1 MNKTLH
7 FLLIALFFYF
17 LPLKGQAIDA
27 VLYNGAGTSS
37 ENKLIAMTLAG
48 IVNREEPRLYL
59 LNVYETWSYNQTDEV
74 WRDIYAADGGADF
87 TVIQDINEL
96 VSHFSEDING
106 AVTYNAS
113 LTYGNFEGQNFR
125 WQAEVAAMIGG
136 LSNSI
141 PVPHT
146 NTTLEVERPDSVKV
160 PDHFHG
166 QDTLVISARLELDSH
181 PWNNTTLSQEER
193 YFLILDWA
201 LETLLDRTN
210 PRKFYLREI
219 TDWAVS
225 QRMFQLNLAGTHSLQ
240 FSSLTD
246 EKAEKIEQVMTY
258 LRSCHPDEI
267 FHVYGWMR
275 PEPLVQWI
283 SGWGGSFHETLLS
296 NLSWHH
302 VFPTDENFVYNR
314 PSAVEPEDVTLQNKY
329 YVIFI
334 GSEGDAGNW
343 NAGFQSGAWLS
354 AMRGEIPVGWG
365 FNLHFFKEFRFMGQ
379 YYFRTATENDG
390 FISVTN
396 PLGYAYADMF
406 PESFLPDAIEKAA
419 WKVQQYNVP
428 SVYAYKHYNG
438 AGVSTYRGITIS
450 NNYNFDKLG
459 AFSEATGTA
468 LTFLFDPALATQF
481 PYTQYSGILYNHV
494 NDNTFYADFS
504 DLNQTASRIVNKL
517 TSQQRPGF
525 LLAGYQRFRQDGT
538 SVGPGNSADITLP
551 RLKNLMDLIKADEQ
565 IGEHV
570 EFVTPEQFTWLM
582 QQYLEPA
589 NTENLITKNKGK
601 LSAWVNT
608 SGQLEVYYETNSPES
623 FTLSLFSATG
633 KLIKQMEVNF
643 SKESPG
649 TLLSLP
655 SLTSGLYIVNI
666 SGNNISLSR
675 KLVF

>member
-1 MNKTLH
+1 MNSTLPLL
-7 FLLIALFFYF
+7 FTLLLITL
-17 LPLKGQAIDA
+17 LPNKGQTTEA
-27 VLYNGAGTSS
+27 VLYNGTGASS
-37 ENKLIAMTLAG
+37 EHKLIAMTLAG

-59 LNVYETWSYNQTDEV
+59 LNVYETWSFSQTDEM
-74 WRDIYAADGGADF
+74 WRDIYATDGGVEF
-87 TVIQDINEL
+87 TVINDIPDL
-96 VSHFSEDING
+96 LDHFSEDING
-106 AVTYNAS
+106 AVTYDAS

-136 LSNSI
+136 LTNTVPI
-141 PVPHT
+141 PHSHT
-146 NTTLEVERPDSVKV
+146 NLEVERPDSIAV

-166 QDTLVISARLELDSH
+166 QDTLVISARLEHESH

-201 LETLLDRTN
+201 LETLLNRTN

-219 TDWAVS
+219 TDWAVN

-240 FSSLTD
+240 FSSLSD

-258 LRSCHPDEI
+258 LRSCHPDEV
-267 FHVYGWMR
+267 FHVYGWMQ

-302 VFPTDENFVYNR
+302 IFPADTNFVYHR
-314 PSAVEPEDVTLQNKY
+314 PSAIEPDEVELQQKY

-343 NAGFQSGAWLS
+343 NAGFQSGAWHS
-354 AMRGEIPVGWG
+354 ALRGQVPVGWG
-365 FNLHFFKEFRFMGQ
+365 FNLHFFKEFPFMGQ
-379 YYFRTATENDG
+379 YYFKTATENDG

-406 PESFLPDAIEKAA
+406 PESFLPDAIEKAT

-450 NNYNFDKLG
+450 NNYNFGKLG
-459 AFSEATGTA
+459 SFSEATGTA

-481 PYTQYSGILYNHV
+481 PYTQYGGILYNHV

-504 DLNQTASRIVNKL
+504 DLNQTASRIINKL
-517 TSQQRPGF
+517 VSKPRPGF

-538 SVGPGNSADITLP
+538 NVGADNSADITLP
-551 RLKNLMDLIKADEQ
+551 RLKNLMDLIKADDQ

-570 EFVTPEQFTWLM
+570 EFVTPEQYTWLL
-582 QQYLEPA
+582 QKSLEPTVIQEPEIQ
-589 NTENLITKNKGK
+589 NRSK
-601 LSAWVNT
+601 LNAWINA
-608 SGQLEVYYETNSPES
+608 SGQLKVNIENGKHES
-623 FTLSLFSATG
+623 FTIKLLDVSGKLLLQKKVTFSQDNTPIVLSLPQLTSGVYIFNATG
-633 KLIKQMEVNF
+633 KR
-643 SKESPG
+643 ESF
-649 TLLSLP
+649 
-655 SLTSGLYIVNI
+655 
-666 SGNNISLSR
+666 SR
-675 KLVF
+675 KIIF

>member
-1 MNKTLH
+1 MNTTLS
-7 FLLIALFFYF
+7 LLLTVMLINL
-17 LPLKGQAIDA
+17 LPFKGQTTQA
-27 VLYNGAGTSS
+27 VLYNGTGAST
-37 ENKLIAMTLAG
+37 ENKLTAMTLAG

-59 LNVYETWSYNQTDEV
+59 LNVYEAWSYNQTDEM
-74 WRDIYAADGGADF
+74 WRDIYAADGGIEF
-87 TVIQDINEL
+87 TIIQDINDL
-96 VSHFSEDING
+96 VAHFSGDING
-106 AVTYNAS
+106 AVTYDPS

-136 LSNSI
+136 LTNAVPI
-141 PVPHT
+141 PYT
-146 NTTLEVERPDSVKV
+146 NTSIEVERPDSVKV

-166 QDTLVISARLELDSH
+166 QDTLIISARLEHESH
-181 PWNNTTLSQEER
+181 PWNNTALSQEER

-225 QRMFQLNLAGTHSLQ
+225 QRMFQLNLAGTQSLQ

-246 EKAEKIEQVMTY
+246 EKAEKIEHVMTY

-302 VFPTDENFVYNR
+302 VFPADENFVYHR
-314 PSAVEPEDVTLQNKY
+314 PSAVEPEDVSLQNKY

-343 NAGFQSGAWLS
+343 NAGFQAGAWHS
-354 AMRGEIPVGWG
+354 AMRGQVPVGWG
-365 FNLHFFKEFRFMGQ
+365 FNLHFFKEFPFMGQ

-406 PESFLPDAIEKAA
+406 PESFLPDAIERAT
-419 WKVQQYNVP
+419 WKLQQYNIP

-438 AGVSTYRGITIS
+438 AGISTYRGITIS

-459 AFSEATGTA
+459 AFSEASGTE

-481 PYTQYSGILYNHV
+481 PFAQYGGLLFNHV

-504 DLNQTASRIVNKL
+504 DLNQAASRIVSKL
-517 TSQQRPGF
+517 VSKPRPGF
-525 LLAGYQRFRQDGT
+525 LLAGYQRLRQDGT
-538 SVGPGNSADITLP
+538 SIGAGNSADITLP
-551 RLKNLMDLIKADEQ
+551 RLRNLMDMIKADEQ
-565 IGEHV
+565 IGEHI
-570 EFVTPEQFTWLM
+570 EFVTPEQFTWLLHKS
-582 QQYLEPA
+582 LEPTNVD
-589 NTENLITKNKGK
+589 NTATNINSK
-601 LSAWVNT
+601 LNAWVNG
-608 SGQLEVYYETNSPES
+608 SGQLEVHFETGTPENLIIS
-623 FTLSLFSATG
+623 ILDASG
-633 KLIKQMEVNF
+633 KLLLQENVTFLQENTRIV
-643 SKESPG
+643 
-649 TLLSLP
+649 LSLP
-655 SLTSGLYIVNI
+655 RLSSGVYILNI
-666 SGNNISLSR
+666 TGNKESLSR
-675 KLVF
+675 KIIF